1 MKFVALL
8 VSMPLLLTA
17 CATGQKPVQVIQVCP
32 RVPPL
37 ELDAP
42 ERDYLDQMRV
52 FLSGS
57 LPTQPGLKPPSS
69 SAERSTPKLS
79 AN

>member
-1 MKFVALL
+1 MKFIASL
-8 VSMPLLLTA
+8 VSMLFLLTA
-17 CATGQKPVQVIQVCP
+17 CATGQRPVQVIQACP

-42 ERDYLDQMRV
+42 ERDYLDQMRS

-57 LPTQPGLKPPSS
+57 LPTQPGLKLPSS
-69 SAERSTPKLS
+69 NADRNTPRLN

>member
-1 MKFVALL
+1 V
-8 VSMPLLLTA
+8 
-17 CATGQKPVQVIQVCP
+17 QVCP
-32 RVPPL
+32 KVPPL

-42 ERDYLDQMRV
+42 ERDYLDQMRS

-57 LPTQPGLKPPSS
+57 LPTQQGLKLPSS
-69 SAERSTPKLS
+69 SAERSTPRLN